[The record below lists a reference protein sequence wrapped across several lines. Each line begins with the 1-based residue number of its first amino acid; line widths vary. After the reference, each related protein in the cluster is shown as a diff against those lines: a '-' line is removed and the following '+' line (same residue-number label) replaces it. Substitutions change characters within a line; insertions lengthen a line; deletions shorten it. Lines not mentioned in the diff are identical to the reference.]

1 MALCTTCIYWARE
14 ASDDVGEHH
23 PACPFHPST
32 ITGLTNMPGPVSDS
46 LDPEWGTEANADA
59 IRERLAGLYEDVS
72 NIVNNVPPLF
82 ILDLLA
88 ADLPREIN
96 VTLTE
101 KQWRIIRFALERA
114 GQSI

>member
-1 MALCTTCIYWARE
+1 
-14 ASDDVGEHH
+14 
-23 PACPFHPST
+23 
-32 ITGLTNMPGPVSDS
+32 MPGSVSDAY
-46 LDPEWGTEANADA
+46 DPEWGTAANGDA
-59 IRERLAGLYEDVS
+59 IRERLKGLHEDVS
-72 NIVNNVPPLF
+72 NIVGNVPPLF

-114 GQSI
+114 EESI